1 MLFSLLIAP
10 AAAEAALPPSNPGT
24 PPMSDSPWSLLPA
37 ASANAEALD
46 TLYIFF
52 WILCGIA
59 FVGMIGVQAYFMW
72 KYRKPAHGHAKTSP
86 LTHNGKLE
94 FIWSAIPTFFF
105 VILFAWGE
113 IEYMKQVTP
122 PPDALDVRVT
132 GQKWSWTIE
141 YPEVKGCSLTN
152 DLYVP
157 VGQPMRLTMT
167 SMDVIHSFYLPAFRL
182 KKDVVPGR
190 YTVLWFEATKP
201 GLYPLM
207 CTEYCGDE
215 HSSMVGRVHVVPQEE
230 YGAVLAKA
238 CELKQG
244 DTESTEDFGA
254 RVLTRGGCASCHTT
268 DGTVKTG
275 PSFKGLFGK
284 TETLADGST
293 VTVDE
298 NYIRESILEPNA
310 KIVSGFSPQMP
321 SFAGR
326 FDDKQIAALI
336 AYIKAQK

>member
-1 MLFSLLIAP
+1 
-10 AAAEAALPPSNPGT
+10 
-24 PPMSDSPWSLLPA
+24 MSDSPWSLLPA

-52 WILCGIA
+52 WILCGVA
-59 FVGMIGVQAYFMW
+59 FVGMIGVQVWLMW
-72 KYRKPAHGHAKTSP
+72 RYRKPAGGHAKTSP
-86 LTHNGKLE
+86 ITHNGKIE
-94 FIWSAIPTFFF
+94 FLWSAIPTVFF

-113 IEYMKQVTP
+113 IEFMKQATP
-122 PPDALDVRVT
+122 PPDAIDVRVT

-141 YPEVKGCSLTN
+141 YPEFKGCALTN

-157 VGQPMRLTMT
+157 VGKSMRLTMT
-167 SMDVIHSFYLPAFRL
+167 SLDVIHSFYLPVFRL

-190 YTVLWFEATKP
+190 YTVLWFEATKE

-215 HSSMVGRVHVVPQEE
+215 HSSMVGRIHVVPADKYASVMEE
-230 YGAVLAKA
+230 A
-238 CELKQG
+238 CRLVQG
-244 DTESTEDFGA
+244 DTEAIEDFGK
-254 RVLTRGGCASCHTT
+254 RVVERGGCASCHTT

-284 TETLADGST
+284 TETFADGSS

-310 KIVSGFSPQMP
+310 KIVSGFTPQMP